1 MGDRSR
7 WPSYYCWVFT
17 TWLLEQQDR
26 TDSVGYVARICYN
39 DYNAGCAMMYRDPIG
54 WAEHFK
60 NSHSR
65 HYEKLKSILGDAYVE
80 YVAQAIAK

>member
-1 MGDRSR
+1 
-7 WPSYYCWVFT
+7 
-17 TWLLEQQDR
+17 
-26 TDSVGYVARICYN
+26 
-39 DYNAGCAMMYRDPIG
+39 MYRDPIG

-60 NSHSR
+60 ASHSR

>member
-17 TWLLEQQDR
+17 TWLLEQQYRD
-26 TDSVGYVARICYN
+26 DPIGYMARVCYN
-39 DYNAGCAMMYRDPIG
+39 DYNAGCAIMYRDPIG